1 MLGAMLGVM
10 LVEFQQALA
19 DLVASPEACRQA
31 RANPAQLRVRYDLSQ
46 REFDRLV
53 AMVNHAGMA
62 CNCMLYRA
70 NRLAPFA
77 LNLPGLCRAL
87 GPRLGPL
94 LTEYSALYPN
104 TNVHFYLECDRFCDF
119 IEAKLNDGYELEPE
133 AIAILKEEHSK
144 VKLHIAATYV
154 QLGSSDTHQ
163 PVLVEKS

>member
-1 MLGAMLGVM
+1 M

-31 RANPAQLRVRYDLSQ
+31 RASPAQLRLRYDLSQ

-53 AMVNHAGMA
+53 AMVNHEGMA

-77 LNLPGLCRAL
+77 LNLPGLCQAL

-104 TNVHFYLECDRFCDF
+104 TNVHFYLECDRFCAF
-119 IEAKLNDGYELEPE
+119 IEAKLNDGYELEPQ
-133 AIAILKEEHSK
+133 AVAMLDQEHSRIR
-144 VKLHIAATYV
+144 LHLAATYV
-154 QLGSSDTHQ
+154 QLGSSGTDLTDGS
-163 PVLVEKS
+163 PPSAG

>member
-1 MLGAMLGVM
+1 MSLQTFWPREHHGVM

-19 DLVASPEACRQA
+19 DLVASPEACRQV
-31 RANPAQLRVRYDLSQ
+31 RASPAQLRLRYDLSQ

-53 AMVNHAGMA
+53 AMVNHRGMA

-70 NRLAPFA
+70 NRLSPFA

-94 LTEYSALYPN
+94 LTEYSALYPS

-119 IEAKLNDGYELEPE
+119 IEAKLNDGWELEPQ
-133 AIAILKEEHSK
+133 AIAILNEEHSK
-144 VKLHIAATYV
+144 IKLHLAATRARPV
-154 QLGSSDTHQ
+154 GRPLG
-163 PVLVEKS
+163 